1 MNLYEMKCRVVYC
14 TELAQEEPSGNSIR
28 SSNEAPGP
36 NKRGAF
42 VDQLSKQSAS
52 QRRRKLKASF
62 INLLPSTV
70 GV

>member
-1 MNLYEMKCRVVYC
+1 VSCRVVYC
-14 TELAQEEPSGNSIR
+14 IELAQEEPSGNSTR

-42 VDQLSKQSAS
+42 LDQLSNQSAS
-52 QRRRKLKASF
+52 QRQRILKASF

-70 GV
+70 GVWY